1 MNEHE
6 DMATQDEVAE
16 YLREKEQIDNRI
28 KWDWR
33 KVYIL
38 YIVGAILLA
47 WFIFA
52 W

>member
-1 MNEHE
+1 MNENE
-6 DMATQDEVAE
+6 KMANQDEVAD
-16 YLREKEQIDNRI
+16 YLREKERIEKRI
-28 KWDWR
+28 KWDWS